1 MLDINLIRTDS
12 KGIAA
17 ALCKRGVKVDFKEVL
32 ELDTHKREQQ
42 TKLEN
47 LRAERNRASDEI
59 GKTADKAERAKKI
72 AATKELGEK
81 LGHLETK
88 VRELDAKLFELL
100 AGIPNTPLPEVQA
113 GDKEQ
118 NKVVKT
124 FGKQPKFDFKPL
136 DHVELCTRLGLVD
149 YERGAKMSGARS
161 WVYTGMGAR
170 LEWALLN
177 YMIDFHMSNGFE
189 LIMPPHLL
197 NYESGYSAGQFPKF
211 VDDVFVTSVGD
222 EKSPAPTNPSFRF
235 LLPTSETALI
245 NMHRDEIIPADKLPI
260 KYAGFS
266 PCYRKEAGGYRTSE
280 RGMIRGHQFHKV
292 EMFAFAKPDQSMNIF
307 KEFVRNAEKLVEGL
321 GLHYQTM
328 ALAAGDVSASMA
340 ITYDIE
346 VFIPSMSGENGGYK
360 EVSSC
365 SNAMD
370 YQARR
375 ANIRTRLVDPVGAND
390 MGKVRSTPTG
400 STSFVHTLN
409 ASGLATSRILPAIVE
424 QFQTK
429 DGHVRVPEVLQKYLG
444 GIKEI

>member
-17 ALCKRGVKVDFKEVL
+17 ALAKRGVKVDFEPILK
-32 ELDTHKREQQ
+32 LDEHKREEQ

-59 GKTADKAERAKKI
+59 GKTPDKAERAKKI

-81 LGHLETK
+81 IGHLETK

-124 FGKQPKFDFKPL
+124 FGKQPKFAFKPL
-136 DHVELCTRLGLVD
+136 DHVELCTRLGLID

-177 YMIDFHMSNGFE
+177 YMIDFHMANGFT
-189 LIMPPHLL
+189 LIMPPHIL

-211 VDDVFVTSVGD
+211 IDDVFVTTTGD
-222 EKSPAPTNPSFRF
+222 GVPADNGGHSPATDPKFRF

-245 NMHRDEIIPADKLPI
+245 NMHRGEIIPVEKLPI

-292 EMFAFAKPDQSMNIF
+292 EMFAFAKPEQSMGIF

-346 VFIPSMSGENGGYK
+346 VFIPSMAGENGGYK

-375 ANIRTRLVDPVGAND
+375 ASIRTKIDGVNA
-390 MGKVRSTPTG
+390 
-400 STSFVHTLN
+400 FVHTLN

-429 DGHVRVPEVLQKYLG
+429 DGHVRVPEVLRKYLG
-444 GIKEI
+444 GIEEI